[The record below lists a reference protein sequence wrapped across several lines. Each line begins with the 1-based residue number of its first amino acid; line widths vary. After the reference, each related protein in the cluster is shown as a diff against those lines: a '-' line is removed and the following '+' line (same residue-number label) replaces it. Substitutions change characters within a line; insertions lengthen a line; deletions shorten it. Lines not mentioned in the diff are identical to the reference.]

1 MDAINTNGKDA
12 VRLCEHIVRH
22 AFGDVVGRVASTL
35 LNRGRCS
42 AATVYRLAGIS
53 KQTANAALLILIQ
66 HNLVGSTGA
75 SHRDLPEEDMYEF
88 DISECL
94 LRLRWPR
101 ILALTEQNYG
111 DEALAVVRQLLIYGK
126 LTMPEIL
133 TVSNATADRQKT
145 LSLRKTVVLLLRR
158 GYIEPTCAELL
169 VLRSDQ
175 IDRRYKAKLVEKSA
189 SAGTKL
195 HSVNVLAELR
205 RTAAHEI
212 DEERKQ
218 FRDPSRALRQ
228 VTNKVGKKGSSSALK
243 TKDKVDDLD
252 FEVHDHI
259 PVRVNY
265 DKFNVLIRNELLVK
279 AAEDRWNVAA
289 AEVLRAVLKASI
301 DHQKEPKEMRTEEGV
316 GINKIVD
323 QIPTSQHKMLM
334 AGITGVGSKGIPEIV
349 RQYLAVMSGDD
360 LATDQTG
367 SRFLSHSEHSSPVYW
382 VEIENICT
390 SLKESLLIE
399 LVRERIDDKAAR
411 VLAVVARAHYAS
423 ETMVRDCAMI
433 PLREA
438 RHILS
443 ELQKLSLI
451 EIQEVP
457 KTAAKGR
464 NMFPGSDYHL
474 WGIDLRKAYG
484 FLLSGVYK
492 TLANIVQ
499 RRSREM
505 ERRAGLLAKLD
516 RPDLQGAIEQYLNAK
531 DQTDLAELNNATTML
546 SLAETRTDLVV
557 MMLRDLP
564 GGVPP
569 R

>member
-35 LNRGRCS
+35 LNRGRCNT
-42 AATVYRLAGIS
+42 ATVYRLAGIS
-53 KQTANAALLILIQ
+53 RQTANAALLILIQ
-66 HNLVGSTGA
+66 HNLVCSTGA

-111 DEALAVVRQLLIYGK
+111 EEAVAVVRQLLLYGK
-126 LTMPEIL
+126 LTTPEIL
-133 TVSNATADRQKT
+133 TVSHATTDRQKT
-145 LSLRKTVVLLLRR
+145 LSLRKTVVTLLRR

-169 VLRSDQ
+169 ILRSDQ
-175 IDRRYKAKLVEKSA
+175 IERRYKAKLAERSA

-218 FRDPSRALRQ
+218 YRDPASALRQ
-228 VTNKVGKKGSSSALK
+228 VTNKKSKE
-243 TKDKVDDLD
+243 KVDDSD

-259 PVRVNY
+259 PLRVNH
-265 DKFNVLIRNELLVK
+265 DKFNVLIRNEMLIK

-301 DHQKEPKEMRTEEGV
+301 EHQMEAKEIRTEEGV

-390 SLKESLLIE
+390 ALKASLLIE

-411 VLAVVARAHYAS
+411 VLAVVARARYAS

-499 RRSREM
+499 RRSRET
-505 ERRAGLLAKLD
+505 EKRAALLAKLD